1 MSLLRRDLL
10 VATSAA
16 GLAPAFGAQASSSAP
31 WTPDASEIA
40 SRIRRKKLSPVEA
53 VETAIRNAEALN
65 PKLNF
70 MVTPNF
76 ERAVDRAKAGG
87 LTGPFAGVPFL
98 VKDLN
103 DVRGLPTRYG
113 SRTGAQAQAAK
124 TQDAYI
130 DAFERAGFIII
141 GKSATPEYGFLP
153 TTEPLASAPTRNPW
167 NLARSPGGS
176 SGGAAAA
183 TAAGV
188 VAIAHA
194 NDGGGS
200 IRIPAANCG
209 LFGLKPSRGRMI
221 GPRPSRRAIDLAVE
235 HCVSHSVR
243 DSAALFAATENAEAG
258 SPLPPIGFVLEPSR
272 RRLRVGVVIEGGT
285 GLKPDAEVAKAVE
298 NAAALLRGLGHQVQP
313 TRWPI
318 DGEQFARDFNALWG
332 SSAAGLVTELTRI
345 MGKAPDASV
354 LEPFSLGVAELGKS
368 APGGMDA
375 VVARLN
381 ASAAAY
387 NGWFD
392 TYDVILSPVLGK
404 PPVQLGY
411 VSGDVPFDTLV
422 QRLVAYVGYTPIE
435 NVAGAPA
442 MSVPLYWTSDGL
454 PVGVQFAAKAGD
466 EKTLFEL
473 AYELERALPW
483 AHRRPPVHA

>member
-10 VATSAA
+10 AAATAA
-16 GLAPAFGAQASSSAP
+16 GLAPALPAAASAHTP
-31 WTPDASEIA
+31 WTPDATEIA

-53 VETAIRNAEALN
+53 VESAIRRAEALN

-70 MVTPNF
+70 MVTPDYQ
-76 ERAVDRAKAGG
+76 RAMDKARKGG
-87 LTGPFAGVPFL
+87 QTGPFAGVPFL

-103 DVRGLPTRYG
+103 DVTGLPTRYG
-113 SRTGAQAQAAK
+113 SRTGARAQAAK
-124 TQDAYI
+124 MQEPYVDAL
-130 DAFERAGFIII
+130 ERAGFIII

-153 TTEPLASAPTRNPW
+153 TTEPLASGPTRNPW
-167 NLARSPGGS
+167 NLERSSGGS

-188 VAIAHA
+188 VPIAHA

-221 GPRPSRRAIDLAVE
+221 AGRAPARAIDLAVE

-243 DSAALFAATENAEAG
+243 DSAALFAATENTAVGA
-258 SPLPPIGFVLEPSR
+258 PLAPVGFVLGSSK

-285 GLKPDAEVAKAVE
+285 GLKPDAEVARAVE
-298 NAAALLRGLGHQVQP
+298 NAGHLLQGLGHTVEP
-313 TRWPI
+313 TKWPI
-318 DGEQFARDFNALWG
+318 DGPQFAQDFNALWG
-332 SSAAGLVTELTRI
+332 SSAAGLVDMLTKA
-345 MGKAPDASV
+345 MGKAPDASIM
-354 LEPFSLGVAELGKS
+354 EPFSLGVAQLGAS
-368 APGGMDA
+368 PPGGMEG
-375 VVARLN
+375 VLTRLK
-381 ASAAAY
+381 AAGAAY
-387 NGWFD
+387 DAWFD
-392 TYDVILSPVLGK
+392 RYDVILSPVLGK
-404 PPVQLGY
+404 PPVELGY
-411 VSGDVPFDTLV
+411 VSGDVPFDTLL
-422 QRLVAYVGYTPIE
+422 QRLVAYVGYTPLE

-442 MSVPLYWTSDGL
+442 MSVPLHWTPDGL
-454 PVGVQFAAKAGD
+454 PVGVQFAARVGD

-473 AYELERALPW
+473 AYELEHANPW

>member
-10 VATSAA
+10 AAATAV
-16 GLAPAFGAQASSSAP
+16 GLAPALPAVANARTP

-40 SRIRRKKLSPVEA
+40 SRIRRKKISTVEA
-53 VETAIRNAEALN
+53 VETAIRRAEALN

-70 MVTPNF
+70 MVTPDY
-76 ERAVDRAKAGG
+76 ERAMDKAKKGG
-87 LTGPFAGVPFL
+87 QTGPFAGVPFL

-103 DVRGLPTRYG
+103 DVTGLPTRYG
-113 SRTGAQAQAAK
+113 SRIGAHAQAAK
-124 TQDAYI
+124 TQEPYVDAL
-130 DAFERAGFIII
+130 ERAGFIII

-153 TTEPLASAPTRNPW
+153 TTEPLASGPTRNPW
-167 NLARSPGGS
+167 NLNRSSGGS

-188 VAIAHA
+188 VPIAHA

-221 GPRPSRRAIDLAVE
+221 AGRAPARAIDLAVE

-243 DSAALFAATENAEAG
+243 DSAALFAATENSIAG
-258 SPLPPIGFVLEPSR
+258 APLPPVGFVLEPSK
-272 RRLRVGVVIEGGT
+272 RRLRVGVVVDGGT
-285 GLKPDAEVAKAVE
+285 GLKPDIEVARAVD
-298 NAAALLRGLGHQVQP
+298 NAAHLLRGLGHQVEP
-313 TRWPI
+313 TKWPI

-332 SSAAGLVTELTRI
+332 SSAAGLMEMLTKA
-345 MGKAPDASV
+345 MGKAPDASIM
-354 LEPFSLGVAELGKS
+354 EPFSLGVAELGKS
-368 APGGMDA
+368 PPGGMGG
-375 VVARLN
+375 VLTRLT
-381 ASAAAY
+381 AAGAAY

-392 TYDVILSPVLGK
+392 RYDVILSPVLGK
-404 PPVQLGY
+404 PPVELGY
-411 VSGDVPFDTLV
+411 VSGDVPFDTLIE
-422 QRLVAYVGYTPIE
+422 RLVAYVGYTPLE

-442 MSVPLYWTSDGL
+442 MSVPLHWTPDGL
-454 PVGVQFAAKAGD
+454 PVGVQFAAKTGD

-473 AYELERALPW
+473 AYELEHAHPW
-483 AHRRPPVHA
+483 AHRRPPVHV